1 MPTICKQTLDGV
13 LREPAAAFVSGLP
26 LFNKPLKMRLDLLD
40 QAFELMQPDAPFVQF
55 TYNAIS
61 PIPRSHGR
69 VRAEASGPRVEKHP
83 ARPGVGVPDQPALIS
98 HAAGCMIR
106 CAMCTVKA
114 GRMSAPKILVIPGSL
129 RSASYNIRLA
139 AVATKELTLA
149 EADVTRISLAD
160 YPLPIYDADLV
171 AKSGPPANAVKL
183 KQMLAAHRGVFIASP
198 EYNASIT
205 PLLKNTIDWISVVRE
220 PGEVQLAVFQNRAFA
235 LGGASPGRS
244 GALNSLL
251 TLRQVLAI
259 GCRALGGAG
268 AGRDPERR
276 TGVQRPGRARS
287 MPAPPASSRRV
298 LKKLVDYARMFGG

>member
-1 MPTICKQTLDGV
+1 
-13 LREPAAAFVSGLP
+13 
-26 LFNKPLKMRLDLLD
+26 
-40 QAFELMQPDAPFVQF
+40 
-55 TYNAIS
+55 
-61 PIPRSHGR
+61 
-69 VRAEASGPRVEKHP
+69 
-83 ARPGVGVPDQPALIS
+83 
-98 HAAGCMIR
+98 
-106 CAMCTVKA
+106 
-114 GRMSAPKILVIPGSL
+114 MSAPKILVIPGSL

-160 YPLPIYDADLV
+160 YPLPLYDADLV

-259 GCRALGGAG
+259 GCRALRGAG

-276 TGVQRPGRARS
+276 AGVQREGRAGRRPRRRS
-287 MPAPPASSRRV
+287 AQDRGEEARRLRAHV
-298 LKKLVDYARMFGG
+298 WWLRKRCSIHANA